1 MIAQGTII
9 RGRYMFEHE
18 NYLLEKQESSKQKK
32 RLSIAAMIGA
42 VATVIAE
49 TILLDVP
56 FGTAIAKLLA
66 QLL

>member
-1 MIAQGTII
+1 
-9 RGRYMFEHE
+9 MFEHE
-18 NYLLEKQESSKQKK
+18 TYLLEKQESKKQKK

-66 QLL
+66 QFL